1 MGIQCRKVNKIKPL
15 RQKKGRVG
23 LSERVD
29 YGVSSTKAPCVIWAA
44 KGCEEI
50 RRRKTRV
57 RSREY
62 VGTSLSAQV
71 KL

>member
-1 MGIQCRKVNKIKPL
+1 M
-15 RQKKGRVG
+15 RQKKGKAG
-23 LSERVD
+23 LFERVD

-62 VGTSLSAQV
+62 VGTLPE
-71 KL
+71 

>member
-1 MGIQCRKVNKIKPL
+1 M
-15 RQKKGRVG
+15 RQKKGEAG
-23 LSERVD
+23 LFERVD
-29 YGVSSTKAPCVIWAA
+29 YGVSSTKVSCVIWAA

-50 RRRKTRV
+50 HRRKTRV

-71 KL
+71 ML